1 MFGGGDNKDKK
12 SGKVDIFN
20 TNKPSANPM
29 NIFGNP
35 NTNKKE
41 GENTNTYMFGQ
52 ASKPKEPSRSQTT
65 NTNMSNTQV

>member
-35 NTNKKE
+35 NTN
-41 GENTNTYMFGQ
+41 TYIFGP
-52 ASKPKEPSRSQTT
+52 ASNPKEPSQSQ
-65 NTNMSNTQV
+65 NTNISYT